1 MNIVLMHNNSDLNV
15 LGKDLSTLK
24 TVQGNFKAKTD
35 IVNPVLT
42 INGIDNIISKL
53 NYCYIPVLNRYYFIT
68 GISSVRDDLWEL
80 NCHCDVLETY
90 KAKVKETE
98 AVISRQEFEYN
109 LLLDDGTL
117 KAYADP
123 MVQVKAFSQSFNDDL
138 GSVVL
143 VIAGS

>member
-24 TVQGNFKAKTD
+24 TVQGNFKTSTD
-35 IVNPVLT
+35 IVSPVLT
-42 INGIDNIISKL
+42 ISGIDNIIFRT
-53 NYCYIPVLNRYYFIT
+53 NYCYIPTLRRYYFVT
-68 GISSVRDDLWEL
+68 GITSVREGLWQIS
-80 NCHCDVLETY
+80 CHCDVLETY

-123 MVQVKAFSQSFNDDL
+123 MVQTKAFPKSFNDDL
-138 GSVVL
+138 GSIVL
-143 VIAGS
+143 VVAGS

>member
-42 INGIDNIISKL
+42 INGIDDIISRL

-68 GISSVRDDLWEL
+68 GISSVRDDL
-80 NCHCDVLETY
+80 
-90 KAKVKETE
+90 
-98 AVISRQEFEYN
+98 
-109 LLLDDGTL
+109 
-117 KAYADP
+117 
-123 MVQVKAFSQSFNDDL
+123 
-138 GSVVL
+138 
-143 VIAGS
+143 

>member
-1 MNIVLMHNNSDLNV
+1 MNIVLMHNNNDLNV

-35 IVNPVLT
+35 IVNPVLL
-42 INGIDNIISKL
+42 ISGIDNIIAKL
-53 NYCYIPVLNRYYFIT
+53 NYCYIPILNRYYFVT
-68 GISSVRDDLWEL
+68 GISSVREDLWEI

-90 KAKVKETE
+90 KAKVKDTE

-117 KAYADP
+117 KAYSDP
-123 MVQVKAFSQSFNDDL
+123 MVQTKAFPVSFNDDL
-138 GSVVL
+138 GQVVL
-143 VIAGS
+143 VVAGS